1 MPQGEFS
8 RRAGHD
14 DLTMVIYG
22 LDNLA
27 KAVEELKRAVEED
40 AASAKLTS
48 DRVYAVEAS
57 LPVVQDN
64 VTQLLQ
70 LMRDGDRPVL
80 NRLDQIEVAVAQTRR
95 LRRVIQRRFA
105 RIEKTLKNQG
115 SAENISRRRLVSA
128 VVAGIVTAA
137 GALGAIAAAWPQ
149 LFK

>member
-70 LMRDGDRPVL
+70 LMRDGNRPVL

-95 LRRVIQRRFA
+95 LRRVIRRRFA

>member
-1 MPQGEFS
+1 MTDLQRKYRPM
-8 RRAGHD
+8 RRRE
-14 DLTMVIYG
+14 YQE
-22 LDNLA
+22 
-27 KAVEELKRAVEED
+27 AVEELKRAVEED

-70 LMRDGDRPVL
+70 LMRDGERPVL

-137 GALGAIAAAWPQ
+137 GALGAIAAAWSQ